1 MSFPPDSHSTG
12 GTNSSH
18 EELVAL
24 AYALQSHIEL
34 CGEILAVVQQ
44 EHQQMELIMDQF
56 PV

>member
-44 EHQQMELIMDQF
+44 EHQLGKKKEG
-56 PV
+56 